1 MTTGSLEDKLGD
13 ALERSGIT
21 LVITSSE
28 DYAENNSEI
37 LRFLV
42 DRGLKGIYVTVNKPY
57 GVMRKMLEGVDIDVS
72 NLFFID
78 AVSKD
83 SGAELDEDSDQVMY
97 LQSPKHLTD
106 ISIVMGEAVEQF
118 GSGDKFIFFDSLSVL
133 TIYNNQNTVAKFAH
147 YLTGKM
153 RSWDVVGVIISVK
166 EDTDDQLLARL
177 TQFCDNKI
185 VL

>member
-1 MTTGSLEDKLGD
+1 MTAGSLEDR
-13 ALERSGIT
+13 LEGSLDGSGIT
-21 LVITSSE
+21 LIVTSSE
-28 DYAENNSEI
+28 DYAENNRELLRI
-37 LRFLV
+37 LT

-57 GVMRKMLEGVDIDVS
+57 GVMRDMLEEVDIDAS
-72 NLFFID
+72 NMFFID

-83 SGAELDEDSDQVMY
+83 SGVAEAVDADNVMY
-97 LQSPKHLTD
+97 LESPKHLTD
-106 ISIVMGEAVEQF
+106 ISIVMSEAVEQF
-118 GSGDKFIFFDSLSVL
+118 GDEDKFIFFDSLSVL
-133 TIYNNQNTVAKFAH
+133 SIYNSQNTVAKFAH